1 VTLEYGRNVAG
12 LGNNDGRYMYGWI
25 THIFAFL
32 LGTVAGAAAFSWRAG
47 RKGGR
52 EEPRKL
58 LQRLYKESP
67 RFFDE
72 IRRELDKPEFRH
84 VREFAIL
91 ESSQVTFVSEDL
103 RFVYYEEDIPEVT
116 SLAAALEDSGFV
128 DEVTRGKTPTF
139 RLRENFVE
147 ALKFL

>member
-1 VTLEYGRNVAG
+1 MSG
-12 LGNNDGRYMYGWI
+12 LI
-25 THIFAFL
+25 THILAFL
-32 LGTVAGAAAFSWRAG
+32 LGGVAGAAVFSWQAG
-47 RKGGR
+47 RKGGGKDS
-52 EEPRKL
+52 RKL

-72 IRRELDKPEFRH
+72 IRQELAKPEFRH

-103 RFVYYEEDIPEVT
+103 RFVYYEEDIPEVR
-116 SLAAALEDSGFV
+116 SLATALEDSGFI

-147 ALKFL
+147 ALKSL